1 MKFRHFAFLVVT
13 MSVCSPQ
20 LLAAQSSP
28 TMFDKK
34 RDQRTPIEIT
44 ADALEVLQ
52 EENRAI
58 FSGHVVAVQG
68 DLRLTANNM
77 TVYYNP
83 DANKAKNEKAKSTKN
98 NAIDKIDAL
107 GNVLLAT
114 PDETASGKHG
124 IYDVQK
130 QNIRLTGDVKLTR
143 GQNIL
148 EGDAL
153 VYSFA
158 TGKSKITSAAATAKS
173 GSGKKSSKRVRA
185 LFVPAKDKK

>member
-1 MKFRHFAFLVVT
+1 MKFRYFALLAFVAP
-13 MSVCSPQ
+13 VCYSQ
-20 LLAAQSSP
+20 QLAAQETSAI
-28 TMFDKK
+28 FDKK

-83 DANKAKNEKAKSTKN
+83 DANKEKKSKGQKD

-114 PDETASGKHG
+114 PEETASGKHG
-124 IYDVQK
+124 VYDVQK

-143 GQNIL
+143 GENIL

-158 TGKSKITSAAATAKS
+158 TGKSKITSAAASAKS
-173 GSGKKSSKRVRA
+173 GSGKRGSKRVRA
-185 LFVPAKDKK
+185 LFVPAKDNK